1 MKKLLVFAAATMLLA
16 SCGLYNKY
24 ERPDVNTEGLIR
36 DAVSDVDTLAVSLQ
50 DTASFGNL
58 PWRAVFTDPQLQVL
72 IEQGLQKN
80 ANLQNA
86 TLTVKM
92 YESML
97 KAAKLAFLP
106 AISFGTTGSMGSI
119 QTVYTDPSK
128 TTKSYTLPVT
138 ASWTLDLFG
147 NILSQKRSTQMK
159 LLGYKDYQMA
169 VRAQVVSG
177 VANAYYTLLMLD

>member
-1 MKKLLVFAAATMLLA
+1 MKKIMIFAAATLLMS

-36 DAVSDVDTLAVSLQ
+36 DAANDYDTLAVQ

-58 PWRAVFTDPQLQVL
+58 PWRQVFTDPQLQAY

-86 TLTVKM
+86 ALTVEM
-92 YESML
+92 YETML

-106 AISFGTTGSMGSI
+106 AVQFGSNTGMGSI
-119 QTVYTDPSK
+119 STLYTDPSV

-138 ASWTLDLFG
+138 ASWQYPFAETFHADE
-147 NILSQKRSTQMK
+147 
-159 LLGYKDYQMA
+159 A
-169 VRAQVVSG
+169 VRLQGLSDGSPRSG
-177 VANAYYTLLMLD
+177 YQWHCQLLLHTFDAGQTGGDC

>member
-1 MKKLLVFAAATMLLA
+1 MKKIMIFAAALLLMS
-16 SCGLYNKY
+16 SCGVYNKY
-24 ERPDVNTEGLIR
+24 ERPDVETTGLIR
-36 DAVSDVDTLAVSLQ
+36 DAVSDVDTLAVQ

-58 PWRAVFTDPQLQVL
+58 PWRAVFTDPQLQAL

-86 TLTVKM
+86 ALTVQM
-92 YESML
+92 YETML

-106 AISFGTTGSMGSI
+106 AITLGSQQSMGNI
-119 QTVYTDPSK
+119 QTIYTDPSA
-128 TTKSYTLPVT
+128 TTKSYAIPLT

-177 VANAYYTLLMLD
+177 IANAYYTLLMLS

>member
-80 ANLQNA
+80 ANLQKATCKDVRVNA
-86 TLTVKM
+86 
-92 YESML
+92 EGSQ
-97 KAAKLAFLP
+97 ASLP
-106 AISFGTTGSMGSI
+106 ACH
-119 QTVYTDPSK
+119 
-128 TTKSYTLPVT
+128 
-138 ASWTLDLFG
+138 
-147 NILSQKRSTQMK
+147 
-159 LLGYKDYQMA
+159 LLWHHW
-169 VRAQVVSG
+169 
-177 VANAYYTLLMLD
+177 